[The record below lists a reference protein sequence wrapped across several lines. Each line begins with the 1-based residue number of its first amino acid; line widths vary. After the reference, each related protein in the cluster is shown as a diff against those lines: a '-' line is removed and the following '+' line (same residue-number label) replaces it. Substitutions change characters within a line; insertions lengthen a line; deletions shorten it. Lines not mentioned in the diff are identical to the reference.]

1 MQPQEQSPSSP
12 LPAPAADRGDAT
24 PQASGMVR
32 ADLLTKLLEMSPG
45 SRKAVVDLVSQV
57 NQDEEDRDAA
67 EQQPQAELYEEDD
80 DDPFNHGGSID
91 NTP

>member
-1 MQPQEQSPSSP
+1 
-12 LPAPAADRGDAT
+12 
-24 PQASGMVR
+24 MVR

-45 SRKAVVDLVSQV
+45 SRKAVVGFVSKV
-57 NQDEEDRDAA
+57 NQEEEDRDAA